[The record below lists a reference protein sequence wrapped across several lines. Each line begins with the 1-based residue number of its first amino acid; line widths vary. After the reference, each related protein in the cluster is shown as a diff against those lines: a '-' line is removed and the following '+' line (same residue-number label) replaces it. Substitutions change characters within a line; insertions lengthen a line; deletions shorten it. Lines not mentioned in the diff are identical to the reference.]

1 MIHIYKGLH
10 VKRTYRH
17 AEAHSR
23 S

>member
-17 AEAHSR
+17 DDAHSR